1 MALGCCWPRRSGV
14 QWTQIRV
21 DSAMA
26 ILSFILSFSTLIL
39 PGRAHQHG
47 SQSLRRT
54 TSRTQGP
61 KITKILNSDNQQ
73 TTAAMLFMK
82 LLLNFLVAG
91 VAIASVV
98 PADKSGAVAV
108 KNAKDEIDE
117 DGSGSV
123 LVEYSSSVKFSIES
137 HFNLIIQSCS
147 TGKYQVVI
155 SSLEEVYKKL
165 LELNDGCHKSSFEF
179 DEVVEFSHEFVK
191 VLLKFQAILFII
203 KSHPFIADK
212 CGATL
217 FKCGYEFSEIFK
229 FILSYKIDIHALTIS
244 VGIDYSIFGGIG
256 HAQFN
261 VDNVRNDI
269 FNDLPFGDYL
279 ITSFFPTPLHLG
291 LINGNAS
298 TLPGWFTA
306 TPGLQGL
313 FMLRSTFLL
322 PVICSRSTR
331 VPKYTACA
339 SHREHQGISPRAR
352 FDATDSNSYTGSS
365 ANRNSSDDSAPQCS
379 FHQSIFQDTTSG
391 IAPTETTSTD
401 HGIKIT
407 DCYDALGHLLHER
420 NGASMFQMDGTT
432 KRKSCGTCR
441 LQIEAK
447 NTKELFI
454 PLNKVIFGTSRDRSG
469 GLNGIFEA
477 CHKRGG
483 QIMLQPDGM
492 LKIAIRIDV
501 SKSAANRDCSLIT
514 TQT

>member
-279 ITSFFPTPLHLG
+279 ITSFFPTP
-291 LINGNAS
+291 
-298 TLPGWFTA
+298 
-306 TPGLQGL
+306 
-313 FMLRSTFLL
+313 
-322 PVICSRSTR
+322 STR